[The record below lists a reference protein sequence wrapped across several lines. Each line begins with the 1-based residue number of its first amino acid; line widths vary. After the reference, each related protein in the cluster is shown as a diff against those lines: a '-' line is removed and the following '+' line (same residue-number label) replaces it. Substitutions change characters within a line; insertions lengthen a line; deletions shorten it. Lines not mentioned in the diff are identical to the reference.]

1 MRNPWIDYKNYVFIL
16 IGFFLGMIVFDQD
29 YTSPFLHN
37 DVLTSSCSLG
47 VVDIVNYLSMSLIID
62 CTL

>member
-1 MRNPWIDYKNYVFIL
+1 MRNPWIDYKNYVLIL

-29 YTSPFLHN
+29 YNFPFCHN

-47 VVDIVNYLSMSLIID
+47 VVDIVNYLSMSLIMD
-62 CTL
+62 FTL